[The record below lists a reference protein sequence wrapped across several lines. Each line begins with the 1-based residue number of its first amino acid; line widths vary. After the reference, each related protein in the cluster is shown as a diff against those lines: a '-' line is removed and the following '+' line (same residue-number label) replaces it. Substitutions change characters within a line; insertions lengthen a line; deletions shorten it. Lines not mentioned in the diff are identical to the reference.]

1 MDINSMT
8 VLVTGAASGIG
19 YALSMGFLDDG
30 AKVVAVDMNQEG
42 LEALAERGALTKIVD
57 VTDPDQV
64 DGMVKAAVD
73 ETGRLDVL
81 INNAGVTGIST
92 VENLQPDQFEHTIR
106 VNLFGPVYGMRAAIP
121 VMRSQGFGRIINLVS
136 RVAEMGISLSAAYG
150 SSKAALLAV
159 TRCAAMEVVDSDI
172 LINGMIPG
180 PTKSGMM
187 AKGQDPSVVYPH
199 AKALATLPADGPTG
213 KVFWNSEEYR
223 LFDSSNET
231 TGLFIRDPQ
240 NVWQMEPFDPDQQ
253 RGLI

>member
-1 MDINSMT
+1 MGIESMT

-19 YALSMGFLDDG
+19 HALSMGFLDDG
-30 AKVVAVDMNQEG
+30 ARVVAVDINQEG
-42 LEALAERGALTKIVD
+42 LEPLAEKGAVTRIVD

-64 DGMVKAAVD
+64 DGMVQAAVD

-136 RVAEMGISLSAAYG
+136 RMAEMGISLSAAYG
-150 SSKAALLAV
+150 SSKAALLSV
-159 TRCAAMEVVDSDI
+159 TRCAAMEVVDTDI

-187 AKGQDPSVVYPH
+187 PKGQDPSVVYPH
-199 AKALATLPADGPTG
+199 ARTLATLPAGGPTG
-213 KVFWNSEEYR
+213 KVFWNSEEYH
-223 LFDSSNET
+223 FFYKDNET
-231 TGLFIRDPQ
+231 AGLFIRDPETQ
-240 NVWQMEPFDPDQQ
+240 LMKPYDPGTDH
-253 RGLI
+253 GAI